1 MPLYE
6 YAHNAKNS
14 IQVSEQ
20 TAASVVSGGREV
32 ARSILDQIREKYE
45 STKSTVLVAMEG
57 WYGVEWAPLLNLS
70 LIHIL
75 RKAMEEFGIP
85 LA

>member
-32 ARSILDQIREKYE
+32 ARSIPVSYTHLDVYKRQ
-45 STKSTVLVAMEG
+45 
-57 WYGVEWAPLLNLS
+57 
-70 LIHIL
+70 H
-75 RKAMEEFGIP
+75 
-85 LA
+85 